1 MTANV
6 NKNFHKQFKN
16 VKFLN
21 YYSLAKFGTL
31 LFQKLQ
37 CPTIGFV
44 NAEQLLL
51 IAYSKNVPNFDEIQ
65 NYYNN
70 RFSKLLTIC
79 LN

>member
-1 MTANV
+1 MTAKV
-6 NKNFHKQFKN
+6 NKNFYKQFKN

-21 YYSLAKFGTL
+21 FNSLAKFGTL

-37 CPTIGFV
+37 CHTIGFV

-51 IAYSKNVPNFDEIQ
+51 LAYYKNVPNFDEIQ
-65 NYYNN
+65 NYYNK